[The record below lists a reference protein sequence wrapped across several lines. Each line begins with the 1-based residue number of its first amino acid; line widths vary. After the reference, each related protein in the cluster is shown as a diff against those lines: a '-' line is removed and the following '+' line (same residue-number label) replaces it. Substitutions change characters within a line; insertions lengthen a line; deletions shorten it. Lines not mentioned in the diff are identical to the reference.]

1 MSYLKKILA
10 AGSALPKEIDLE
22 DGETIK
28 IVERP
33 ILDFGKREKGG
44 GIGMHRL
51 DEGKELKEDSHEF
64 HRLLEDALR
73 DGFKTIYIY
82 NQGEKNP
89 KKPHL
94 YLVKSSA
101 GDMEFKE
108 NL

>member
-10 AGSALPKEIDLE
+10 AGGSALPKEVEIE
-22 DGETIK
+22 DEEPIK

-51 DEGKELKEDSHEF
+51 DEGKELKEDSREF
-64 HRLLEDALR
+64 HLLIEDALR

-94 YLVKSSA
+94 YLVKSST
-101 GDMEFKE
+101 GDIEFI
-108 NL
+108 